1 MSPEM
6 NTEELRAIIWDD
18 LFHEKTAK
26 SIDEIAAQ
34 TDEDVT
40 AIRAVVDHDWF
51 SVNDGLVSIAMITAN
66 SQQK

>member
-1 MSPEM
+1 MSHEM

-18 LFHEKTAK
+18 LFHKKTAK

-34 TDEDVT
+34 TDKDAT

-51 SVNDGLVSIAMITAN
+51 SVNDNLVSIAMMTAN
-66 SQQK
+66 PQQK